1 MPEIQLGLLP
11 GFAIARLNKLIG
23 RQQAKYISM
32 TGVKLSP
39 EEAKEMGLILKVVA
53 HEQLL
58 QEAFALADELASKP
72 QMAIRYAKSIYNR
85 ELGGDDLTYAK
96 DVMPFLFLDEDTKE
110 GVTAF
115 REKRKPVFK

>member
-1 MPEIQLGLLP
+1 MP
-11 GFAIARLNKLIG
+11 
-23 RQQAKYISM
+23 
-32 TGVKLSP
+32 
-39 EEAKEMGLILKVVA
+39 

-58 QEAFALADELASKP
+58 AEAFALADEIASKP

-96 DVMPFLFLDEDTKE
+96 DAMPFLFLDDDTKE